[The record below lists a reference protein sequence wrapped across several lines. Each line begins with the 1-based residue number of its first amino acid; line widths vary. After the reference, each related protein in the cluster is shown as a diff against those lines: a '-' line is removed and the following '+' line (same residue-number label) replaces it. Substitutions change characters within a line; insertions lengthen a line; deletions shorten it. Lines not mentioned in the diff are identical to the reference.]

1 MALPIE
7 PNALMLNGDAGYRIE
22 RSLRFRASVNANMAR
37 TPASAGSQ
45 TQWTFSFWYKPG
57 NLADGHLW
65 ETRIS
70 DTSREALNFVGRK
83 LKWANHT
90 VNIFTTTM
98 VFRDPG
104 AWYHI
109 VFVYDSPNA
118 TSTERYRLY
127 VNGVR
132 VTAFDNISYPSLNQT
147 SITNGATPIR
157 LMCSNYGGTPSGTE
171 DGYLA
176 EFHFIDGQSLT
187 PSSFGQTDPITGVWG
202 PKKYAGTYGT
212 NGYYLKFTDNS
223 GATAT
228 TIGKDFSGNGNNWTP
243 NNISVTAGATYDS
256 MLDSPT
262 NYADGGNGRGNYP
275 VYNPLVRLGTNVPI
289 WGNLRAPSTGPNN
302 ATQAT
307 LSMPNGTGKWYAE
320 FQANGTNYPRI
331 GVMDA
336 TDTNNNMQGSLTI
349 SWGGSGNELFVNG
362 SSLGTGTNYSTEI
375 IGVAVDATTRKVWFS
390 KNGVWQNFS
399 GSGADPATGT
409 NAVGTLAGSSDMFFA
424 VRSEACT
431 IDANFGQRP
440 FSYTP
445 PSGFKALNTQNLPD
459 PTIKKGSAYF
469 DATTYTGNGTSQA
482 VVNSGGMQ
490 PDFVWIKNRSAAYNH
505 NVVDAVRGSSL
516 YLETNT
522 TAAEVSNSSVV
533 SALNANGF
541 SVGNAP
547 STNNSGN
554 ALVAWQWKEGAT
566 PGFDIVTYTGNN
578 TARTIS
584 HSLSA
589 VPKMMIVKDRSVA
602 NSWGVY
608 HVDAGAGYL
617 LFLEGTGARQL
628 VTTAWNNTAPTSSVF
643 SLGANGTTNNNGDNY
658 VAYLWSEVPGFSRFG
673 SYVGNGSS
681 DGTFVWL
688 GFRPA
693 FFLVKAASGGTAGS
707 QGWAIADNKRLGYNL
722 NDYYLSPNTSA
733 AEATGNNL
741 DLVSNGVKMR
751 GGPNEN
757 GTTYIYAAFAENPF
771 KYARAR

>member
-1 MALPIE
+1 MALPVE
-7 PNALMLNGDAGYRIE
+7 PNALMLNGDSGYRIE
-22 RSLRFRASVNANMAR
+22 RSLRLRGAATAYFSR
-37 TPASAGSQ
+37 TPASASNQTTMTLSMWVKRGSLATTLQ
-45 TQWTFSFWYKPG
+45 GLFGAGTSVKDGIQFWNDNIDIYINNG
-57 NLADGHLW
+57 SAY
-65 ETRIS
+65 RI
-70 DTSREALNFVGRK
+70 
-83 LKWANHT
+83 
-90 VNIFTTTM
+90 TTTA
-98 VFRDPG
+98 VFRDPS
-104 AWYHI
+104 AWYHL
-109 VFVYDSPNA
+109 VFQLDTTQATAANRIRIYSNGVQLTA
-118 TSTERYRLY
+118 TSGTMPPQNNPFQFNAAVAHQIGRDM
-127 VNGVR
+127 N
-132 VTAFDNISYPSLNQT
+132 TAQF
-147 SITNGATPIR
+147 
-157 LMCSNYGGTPSGTE
+157 

-176 EFHFIDGQSLT
+176 EVNFIDGQSLT
-187 PSSFGQTDPITGVWG
+187 PSSFGQTDPITGVWV

-212 NGYYLKFTDNS
+212 NGFYLKFTDNS

-445 PSGFKALNTQNLPD
+445 PTGFKALNTQNLPQ
-459 PTIKKGSAYF
+459 PSIINGNKYF
-469 DATTYTGNGTSQA
+469 DATTFTGNGTSQA

-490 PDFVWIKNRSAAYNH
+490 PDLVWIKNRSAAYSH

-566 PGFDIVTYTGNN
+566 PGFDIVTYTGDGSASRN
-578 TARTIS
+578 IS
-584 HSLSA
+584 HSLGA
-589 VPKMMIVKDRSVA
+589 APKMMIVKWRGGSNNWAVGHTSLTNWNWYLQLNA
-602 NSWGVY
+602 GGAQTG
-608 HVDAGAGYL
+608 DATIFPA
-617 LFLEGTGARQL
+617 T
-628 VTTAWNNTAPTSSVF
+628 PTSSVF
-643 SLGANGTTNNNGDNY
+643 TVGSSSLSNGNTNGY

-673 SYVGNGSS
+673 SYTGNGSA
-681 DGTFVWL
+681 DGPFVWC
-688 GFRPA
+688 GFRPR
-693 FFLVKAASGGTAGS
+693 FVLYKNASFTTDWNLLDTVRD
-707 QGWAIADNKRLGYNL
+707 QFNYQRNILYPNLTIAEQSTTVQVD
-722 NDYYLSPNTSA
+722 YLS
-733 AEATGNNL
+733 
-741 DLVSNGVKMR
+741 NGFKVR
-751 GGPNEN
+751 SSTDDVNRSGS
-757 GTTYIYAAFAENPF
+757 TIVFAAFAENPF